1 MSERTVR
8 RYTVDSSA
16 MKMDVEN
23 RIRRLK
29 EWALVKDVGV
39 IFPPLS
45 FWEVWVAGELKDTV
59 SKEREAEAELRK
71 YLNGESI

>member
-1 MSERTVR
+1 MSEGAFRK
-8 RYTVDSSA
+8 YTVDSPA

-23 RIRRLK
+23 KIRRLE

-45 FWEVWVAGELKDTV
+45 FWEVWVAGELKNTV
-59 SKEREAEAELRK
+59 SNEREAEAELRK
-71 YLNGESI
+71 YLNRE